1 MKIEVGKAYRRRDG
15 SRAVAT
21 VWHDKPSWPEGGW
34 FEMSPGP
41 EVYGN
46 GKLVNGS
53 DRPADLVAEWPDEP
67 TGPVVTETVKR
78 VVEGTFSRVRI
89 RHVAKSSVM
98 LKLMGSAGGDTVV
111 VAMDAAELRAAAAVL
126 TEVADAL
133 DEAAT
138 CAR

>member
-78 VVEGTFSRVRI
+78 IKPGEYGIVRVGFANSI
-89 RHVAKSSVM
+89 SIVSSN
-98 LKLMGSAGGDTVV
+98 DP
-111 VAMDAAELRAAAAVL
+111 AELRAAAAVL
-126 TEVADAL
+126 TEIADAL
-133 DEAAT
+133 DEA
-138 CAR
+138 R